1 MWNLSA
7 LMPLSERYPSL
18 YSSLFKSY
26 DKSTHGVVFA
36 WLRDKMPWHFP
47 VNIKNSSEQYLRL
60 TYYTEEIFNV
70 ILDRWDL
77 EIDVEAI
84 DDSFSQSEGSRFWD

>member
-1 MWNLSA
+1 MKLSG
-7 LMPLSERYPSL
+7 RYPSL
-18 YSSLFKSY
+18 YPYLSKGY
-26 DKSTHGVVFA
+26 DKPTHGVVFA